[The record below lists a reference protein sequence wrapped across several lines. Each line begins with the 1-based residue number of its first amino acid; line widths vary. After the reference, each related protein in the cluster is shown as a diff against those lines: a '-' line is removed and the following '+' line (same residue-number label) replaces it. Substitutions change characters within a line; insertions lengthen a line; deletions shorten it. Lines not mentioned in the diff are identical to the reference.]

1 LRIVVGAAL
10 VAVWGNRKNYSYREA
25 GFTQSRKA
33 REERD
38 EKGWIMARQRRNL
51 RVTIGLGAALTF
63 MLGAANSA
71 RLWAGQNPAAAPSNP
86 APPNST
92 PPPSHIDPK
101 AQQIL
106 DRVIQVLGG
115 PAFLKVRRL
124 TTRGRTFSIRDEAT
138 SAYAPFESYFEYP
151 DKRRFSYGKSKPVIL
166 VNNGDQ
172 AWELDQMGMTTQLPE
187 QVRRWR
193 VSTRYSLENLLRL
206 RIHEPG
212 TLIQMGGV
220 DFVDNIATQ
229 SLDMVDAQQ
238 TQVKLDLN
246 RQTLL
251 PVSVTYRVHDP
262 ETGDW
267 NDFADVYS
275 EYKNVDG
282 VLTPM
287 HIARF
292 MDGDRVS
299 EVFRSFAH
307 YDDDYPATYF
317 QPVR

>member
-1 LRIVVGAAL
+1 MARQGCKLGVLITAGAAL
-10 VAVWGNRKNYSYREA
+10 CFLLSAASVTSRGAV
-25 GFTQSRKA
+25 Q
-33 REERD
+33 
-38 EKGWIMARQRRNL
+38 
-51 RVTIGLGAALTF
+51 
-63 MLGAANSA
+63 NS
-71 RLWAGQNPAAAPSNP
+71 AAAPSHP
-86 APPNST
+86 AASNST
-92 PPPSHIDPK
+92 PPPARIDPK
-101 AQQIL
+101 AQQLL

-115 PAFLKVRRL
+115 PAFLKVKRL
-124 TTRGRTFSIRDEAT
+124 TTKGRTFSIRNEAT
-138 SAYAPFESYFEYP
+138 SAYAPFESYVEFP
-151 DKRRFSYGKSKPVIL
+151 DKRRFSYGKTKPVIL
-166 VNNGDQ
+166 VNNGDE

-187 QVRRWR
+187 QVRRWK

-212 TLIQMGGV
+212 VLIQMGSV
-220 DFVDNIATQ
+220 DFIDNIPTQ

-238 TQVKLDLN
+238 TEVKLDLN
-246 RQTLL
+246 RQTFL
-251 PVSVTYRVHDP
+251 PVSVTYRVRDP
-262 ETGDW
+262 KTGDS

-275 EYKNVDG
+275 EYKNIDG
-282 VLTPM
+282 VMTPM

>member
-1 LRIVVGAAL
+1 M
-10 VAVWGNRKNYSYREA
+10 A
-25 GFTQSRKA
+25 GQSC
-33 REERD
+33 
-38 EKGWIMARQRRNL
+38 NL
-51 RVTIGLGAALTF
+51 RLLITAGTTLAFLLGS
-63 MLGAANSA
+63 ANSA
-71 RLWAGQNPAAAPSNP
+71 RLRAGQNPAAAPSNSTP
-86 APPNST
+86 SNSN
-92 PPPSHIDPK
+92 PPPSHVDPK
-101 AQQIL
+101 AQQIF
-106 DRVIQVLGG
+106 DRLIQVLGG

-124 TTRGRTFSIRDEAT
+124 TTRGRTFSIRNEAT
-138 SAYAPFESYFEYP
+138 SAYAPFESYVEYP

-166 VNNGDQ
+166 INNGDQ

-187 QVRRWR
+187 QVLRWK
-193 VSTRYSLENLLRL
+193 VSNRYSLENLLRL

-212 TLIQMGGV
+212 ILIQTGGV
-220 DFVDNIATQ
+220 DFVDNVATQ
-229 SLDMVDAQQ
+229 SLDMVDAQG

-262 ETGDW
+262 KTGDW

-275 EYKNVDG
+275 EYKNIDG
-282 VLTPM
+282 VTTPM

>member
-1 LRIVVGAAL
+1 MRLRLGAAL
-10 VAVWGNRKNYSYREA
+10 VAALGSHKDLPCEGR
-25 GFTQSRKA
+25 F
-33 REERD
+33 
-38 EKGWIMARQRRNL
+38 MARRKCTL
-51 RVTIGLGAALTF
+51 RLLIATAAVLAF
-63 MLGAANSA
+63 LGAANVA
-71 RLWAGQNPAAAPSNP
+71 RLRAGQNPAP
-86 APPNST
+86 APADSGPSNST
-92 PPPSHIDPK
+92 PAPSHIDPK

-106 DRVIQVLGG
+106 DRVIQGLGG
-115 PAFLKVRRL
+115 PSFLKVKRL
-124 TTRGRTFSIRDEAT
+124 TTKGRTFTIRNEAT

-166 VNNGDQ
+166 INNGDQ

-187 QVRRWR
+187 QVRRWK

-212 TLIQMGGV
+212 ILVQMGGV
-220 DFVDNIATQ
+220 DFVDNVATQ

-238 TQVKLDLN
+238 TEVKLDLN

-262 ETGDW
+262 KTGDW

-275 EYKNVDG
+275 EYKNIDG
-282 VLTPM
+282 VMTPM